1 MKEYLFLSIFLFIC
15 FFDTILTKKDKEKQI
30 DNDSEFLDFDKG
42 YITLPFTFTLTKS
55 QIPMSKLSIGKPSQ
69 EINLVLDIGSSRTW
83 ISDQY
88 YNNKGSKTY
97 QPLEEAFSK
106 EHYDF
111 SYSGNSALETF
122 KIGDKILQNFKFILV
137 NNLQN
142 NNFQGVL
149 SLGHEY
155 DSKHNS
161 LVYEMSKVSNTYY
174 NMFMFKFNE
183 DNGGELLIGDTT
195 EEEKEKLHLIN
206 RCRYLIGGSPEEQ
219 IKWRCQLTHVFIGG
233 IEDMESFYEQ
243 LVEQTGYYIIETKF
257 NKLKNIYEPV
267 IFETIFD
274 RIYVPKYIME
284 YLRDNYLKDFENNKN
299 LCNYNDNGNS
309 IIVKCTKEEISKL
322 KRLNFVLGEK
332 TDLALPS
339 NELFNCDNSNN
350 CEFLIQYNDK
360 YQGFIFGLPI
370 FKLYNIIFDYN
381 SRDLMFYSLYNKYLV
396 SFNKDFG
403 TSILKIVL
411 YILIVVL
418 CLLISGI
425 ILIYFFRRINRKRKL
440 IEDEIYKNF

>member
-42 YITLPFTFTLTKS
+42 YITLPFTLTKS

-106 EHYDF
+106 EQYDF

-206 RCRYLIGGSPEEQ
+206 KCRYLIGGSPEEQ

-243 LVEQTGYYIIETKF
+243 LIEQTGYYIIETKF

-284 YLRDNYLKDFENNKN
+284 YLRDNYLKDIENNKN

-309 IIVKCTKEEISKL
+309 ILVKCTKEEISKL

>member
-1 MKEYLFLSIFLFIC
+1 MKEYLFLSIFLFIS

-30 DNDSEFLDFDKG
+30 DNDNEFLDFDKG
-42 YITLPFTFTLTKS
+42 YITLPFTLTKS
-55 QIPMSKLSIGKPSQ
+55 QIPISKLSIGKPSQ

-106 EHYDF
+106 EQYDF

-284 YLRDNYLKDFENNKN
+284 YLRDNYLKDIENNKN

-339 NELFNCDNSNN
+339 NELFNCGNSNN

>member
-1 MKEYLFLSIFLFIC
+1 MKEYLFLSIFLFIS

-42 YITLPFTFTLTKS
+42 YITLPFTLTKS

-106 EHYDF
+106 EQYDF

-206 RCRYLIGGSPEEQ
+206 RCRYLIGGTPEEQ

-284 YLRDNYLKDFENNKN
+284 YLRDNYLKDIENNKN

-309 IIVKCTKEEISKL
+309 ILVKCTKEEIYKL

-350 CEFLIQYNDK
+350 CEFLIQYNEK

-425 ILIYFFRRINRKRKL
+425 FIIYFFRRINKSRKL

>member
-1 MKEYLFLSIFLFIC
+1 MKEYLFLSIFLFIS

-30 DNDSEFLDFDKG
+30 DNDCEFLDFDKG
-42 YITLPFTFTLTKS
+42 YITLPFTLTKS
-55 QIPMSKLSIGKPSQ
+55 QIPISKLNIGKPSQ
-69 EINLVLDIGSSRTW
+69 EINLVLDIGSPRTW

-88 YNNKGSKTY
+88 YNSKGSKTF
-97 QPLEEAFSK
+97 QPLEETFNK
-106 EHYDF
+106 EQYDF
-111 SYSGNSALETF
+111 SFAGNSALETF

-161 LVYEMSKVSNTYY
+161 LEYEMSKVSNTYY

-206 RCRYLIGGSPEEQ
+206 RCRYLIGGSQEEQ

-243 LVEQTGYYIIETKF
+243 LIEQTGYYITETKF

-274 RIYVPKYIME
+274 RIYVPKFIME
-284 YLRDNYLKDFENNKN
+284 YLRDNYLKDIENNKN

-309 IIVKCTKEEISKL
+309 IMVKCTKEEVSKL
-322 KRLNFVLGEK
+322 KRLNFVLSEK
-332 TDLALPS
+332 TDLAFPS
-339 NELFNCDNSNN
+339 TEIFYCDNSNT
-350 CEFLIQYNDK
+350 CEFLIQYNKK
-360 YQGFIFGLPI
+360 YKGFIFGLPI

-396 SFNKDFG
+396 SFHKDFG
-403 TSILKIVL
+403 ASILKIVL

>member
-1 MKEYLFLSIFLFIC
+1 MKEYLFLSIFLFIS

-30 DNDSEFLDFDKG
+30 DNDNEFLDFDKG
-42 YITLPFTFTLTKS
+42 YITLPFTLTKS

-106 EHYDF
+106 EQYDF

-206 RCRYLIGGSPEEQ
+206 RCRYLIGGTPEEQ

-243 LVEQTGYYIIETKF
+243 LIEQTGYYIIETKF

-284 YLRDNYLKDFENNKN
+284 YLRDNYLKDIENNKN

>member
-42 YITLPFTFTLTKS
+42 YITLPFTLTKS

-106 EHYDF
+106 EQYDF
-111 SYSGNSALETF
+111 SYSGNSALEIF

-206 RCRYLIGGSPEEQ
+206 RCRYLIGGSTEEQ

-243 LVEQTGYYIIETKF
+243 LIEQTGYYIIETKF

-274 RIYVPKYIME
+274 RIYVPKCIME
-284 YLRDNYLKDFENNKN
+284 YLRDNYLKDIENNKN

-418 CLLISGI
+418 CLLTSGI

>member
-1 MKEYLFLSIFLFIC
+1 MKECLFLSIFLFIC

-42 YITLPFTFTLTKS
+42 YITLPFTLTKS

-106 EHYDF
+106 EQYDF

-206 RCRYLIGGSPEEQ
+206 RCRYLIGGTPEEQ

-243 LVEQTGYYIIETKF
+243 LIEQTGYYIIETKF

-284 YLRDNYLKDFENNKN
+284 YLRDNYLKDIENNKN

-309 IIVKCTKEEISKL
+309 ILVKCTKEEIYKL

-339 NELFNCDNSNN
+339 NELFNCNNSNN

-418 CLLISGI
+418 CLLTSGI

>member
-1 MKEYLFLSIFLFIC
+1 M
-15 FFDTILTKKDKEKQI
+15 
-30 DNDSEFLDFDKG
+30 
-42 YITLPFTFTLTKS
+42 
-55 QIPMSKLSIGKPSQ
+55 
-69 EINLVLDIGSSRTW
+69 
-83 ISDQY
+83 
-88 YNNKGSKTY
+88 
-97 QPLEEAFSK
+97 
-106 EHYDF
+106 
-111 SYSGNSALETF
+111 
-122 KIGDKILQNFKFILV
+122 
-137 NNLQN
+137 
-142 NNFQGVL
+142 
-149 SLGHEY
+149 
-155 DSKHNS
+155 
-161 LVYEMSKVSNTYY
+161 
-174 NMFMFKFNE
+174 
-183 DNGGELLIGDTT
+183 
-195 EEEKEKLHLIN
+195 
-206 RCRYLIGGSPEEQ
+206 
-219 IKWRCQLTHVFIGG
+219 
-233 IEDMESFYEQ
+233 
-243 LVEQTGYYIIETKF
+243 
-257 NKLKNIYEPV
+257 KNIYEPV

-284 YLRDNYLKDFENNKN
+284 YLRDNYLKDIENNKN

-403 TSILKIVL
+403 ASILKIVL

-418 CLLISGI
+418 CLLTSGI

>member
-1 MKEYLFLSIFLFIC
+1 MKEYLFLSIFLFIS

-42 YITLPFTFTLTKS
+42 YITLPFTLTKS

-106 EHYDF
+106 EQYDF

-206 RCRYLIGGSPEEQ
+206 RCRYLIGGTPEEQ

-243 LVEQTGYYIIETKF
+243 LIEQTGYYIIETKF

-284 YLRDNYLKDFENNKN
+284 YLRDNYLKDIENNKN

-309 IIVKCTKEEISKL
+309 ILVKCTKEEIYKL

-418 CLLISGI
+418 CLLTSGI

>member
-1 MKEYLFLSIFLFIC
+1 MKEYLFLSIFLFIS

-42 YITLPFTFTLTKS
+42 YITLPFTLTKS

-106 EHYDF
+106 EQYDF

-206 RCRYLIGGSPEEQ
+206 RCRYLIGGTPEEQ

-284 YLRDNYLKDFENNKN
+284 YLRDNYLKDIENNKN

-418 CLLISGI
+418 CLLTSGI